1 MRIVRRNWQL
11 NNSVDVVGLVS
22 NMVSILKHR
31 YAYVAL
37 GSNQASSAGSPSV
50 TLKAAI
56 CALEDADTRL
66 VAVSRFFRTPAFP
79 AESGPDF
86 INVVAKIATF
96 RPPQALLAQFHRI
109 EAQFERRRETRW
121 GARTVDL
128 DLLAWGGEILP
139 DDATLSHWIDLPA
152 GEQRQKTP
160 EDLILPHPRLQD
172 RAFVLIPFADVD
184 ATWCHPLTGK
194 SVSAMIEALPE
205 AQKAEIRPI

>member
-1 MRIVRRNWQL
+1 
-11 NNSVDVVGLVS
+11 
-22 NMVSILKHR
+22 
-31 YAYVAL
+31 
-37 GSNQASSAGSPSV
+37 
-50 TLKAAI
+50 
-56 CALEDADTRL
+56 
-66 VAVSRFFRTPAFP
+66 
-79 AESGPDF
+79 
-86 INVVAKIATF
+86 
-96 RPPQALLAQFHRI
+96 
-109 EAQFERRRETRW
+109 TRW